1 MAKGKVKD
9 IESII
14 SQLADVVKQKVK
26 GLEQVYRGQESE
38 ILGVK
43 KFLTT
48 EIWAIDWMLGGKGL
62 PYTRVVELY
71 GDFSSGKTWFVYL
84 MLGKAQKDGS
94 VAVLIETEGAYDPA
108 TARLAGVDTDK
119 LLVIAPDSVESV
131 FNAINT
137 IFTEHD
143 TDIPV
148 VIAWDSIAAT
158 STNHELEEGM
168 DVRDMSKAFKMS
180 QGLRLITKKIGDS
193 GGMFIAANQV
203 RSKIGVMY
211 GEKETTSG
219 GRGMEFHSSVR
230 LKFSKIGKLLDENKD
245 VTGQRLKIE
254 CTKSKI
260 CVPFRNVEIELI
272 HGQSVP
278 AWEGMLPLL
287 KKKGF
292 IVDNRGWNTFVG
304 DDAKWRDSQF
314 SEMIITDIGKR
325 IVSQFLGVGVLQ

>member
-1 MAKGKVKD
+1 MGKGIDIGKV
-9 IESII
+9 I
-14 SQLADVVKQKVK
+14 SQLADAVKQKVK
-26 GLEQVYRGQESE
+26 GLEQVYMGQESE

-43 KFLTT
+43 KFLSTG
-48 EIWAIDWMLGGKGL
+48 IWAIDWMLGGKGL
-62 PYTRVVELY
+62 PYTRASELY

-94 VAVLIETEGAYDPA
+94 VGVLIETEGAYDPA

-119 LLVIAPDSVESV
+119 LLVISPDSVESV
-131 FNAINT
+131 FNTINA
-137 IFTEHD
+137 IFTEHN
-143 TDIPV
+143 TDMPI

-158 STNHELEEGM
+158 STTHELEEGM

-180 QGLRLITKKIGDS
+180 QGLRFVTKKIGDS
-193 GGMFIAANQV
+193 GGMLIAANQV

-245 VTGQRLKIE
+245 VIGQKLKIE

-260 CVPFRNVEIELI
+260 CVPFRHVEIELI
-272 HGQSVP
+272 HGQPV
-278 AWEGMLPLL
+278 AIWEGMLPLL
-287 KKKGF
+287 KRKGF

-304 DDAKWRDSQF
+304 DDSKWRDSQF
-314 SEMIITDIGKR
+314 SEMIVTDIGKR
-325 IVSQFLGVGVLQ
+325 IVNQFLGVEVVN